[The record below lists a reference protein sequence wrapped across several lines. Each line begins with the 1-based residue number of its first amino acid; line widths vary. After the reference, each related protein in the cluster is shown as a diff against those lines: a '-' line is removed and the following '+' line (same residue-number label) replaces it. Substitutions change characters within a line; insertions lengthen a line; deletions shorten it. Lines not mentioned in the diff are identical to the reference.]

1 MSEYRNRTT
10 GVVKTQGQWRNEFA
24 NMSLPR
30 VWKAATLDALDLD
43 PVLRSPAATVGDYQ
57 VSVRDGVVQDAN
69 GNWVE
74 NYVARDMFADTTDED
89 GVTTTKAEHEAAYQ
103 AGLDAKTAEGHRTT
117 RNKLLA
123 DSDWTQMNDS
133 PLTNEV
139 KTAWATYRQ
148 ELRDMSDLASWPN
161 IADDDWPVAP

>member
-1 MSEYRNRTT
+1 MAEYRNRTT
-10 GVVKTQGQWRNEFA
+10 GEVKTQGQWRAANP

-74 NYVARDMFADTTDED
+74 NYVARDMFADTTED

-103 AGLDAKTAEGHRTT
+103 ATLDAATAERHRVT
-117 RNKLLA
+117 RNQLLA

-133 PLTNEV
+133 PLSNED
-139 KTAWATYRQ
+139 KTAWAVYRS
-148 ELRDMSDLASWPN
+148 ELRNLTDDAAWPN
-161 IADDDWPVAP
+161 LSDSDWPVAP

>member
-10 GVVKTQGQWRNEFA
+10 GEVKTQGQWRAANP

-30 VWKAATLDALDLD
+30 VWKAATLDALDID
-43 PVLRSPAATVGDYQ
+43 PVLRSPAATTTQYQ
-57 VSVRDGVVQDAN
+57 NSVRDGVVQDAN

-103 AGLDAKTAEGHRTT
+103 ATLDARVAESN
-117 RNKLLA
+117 RNKRDGLLA
-123 DSDWTQMNDS
+123 ETDWTGMSDVTMTS
-133 PLTNEV
+133 AMT
-139 KTAWATYRQ
+139 TYRQ
-148 ELRDMSDLASWPN
+148 ALRDITDHANWPN
-161 IADDDWPVAP
+161 LEDADWPTKP

>member
-57 VSVRDGVVQDAN
+57 VSVRDGVEQNAN
-69 GNWVE
+69 GDWVE
-74 NYVARDMFADTTDED
+74 KYVARDMFADTTED

-103 AGLDAKTAEGHRTT
+103 ATLDADAAERNRATRDAKLAETDFYALTDVTLTAEMT
-117 RNKLLA
+117 
-123 DSDWTQMNDS
+123 
-133 PLTNEV
+133 
-139 KTAWATYRQ
+139 TYRQ
-148 ELRDMSDLASWPN
+148 ALRDITTHANWPN
-161 IADDDWPVAP
+161 LNDDDWPTKP

>member
-1 MSEYRNRTT
+1 MAEYRNRTT
-10 GVVKTQGQWRNEFA
+10 GEVKTQGQWRAANP

-74 NYVARDMFADTTDED
+74 NYVARDMFADTTED

-103 AGLDAKTAEGHRTT
+103 ATLDAATAERHRVT
-117 RNKLLA
+117 RNQLLA

-133 PLTNEV
+133 PLSNED
-139 KTAWATYRQ
+139 KTAWAVYRS
-148 ELRDMSDLASWPN
+148 ELRNLPDDAAWPN
-161 IADDDWPVAP
+161 LSDEDWPVAP

>member
-10 GVVKTQGQWRNEFA
+10 GEVKTQGQWRQEHA
-24 NMSLPR
+24 NISLPR
-30 VWKAATLDALDLD
+30 VWKAATLDAMNLD

-74 NYVARDMFADTTDED
+74 NYVARDMFADTTED

-103 AGLDAKTAEGHRTT
+103 ATLDADIAENHRIT

-139 KTAWATYRQ
+139 KTQWAVYRS
-148 ELRDMSDLASWPN
+148 ELRNLTDDAAWPN
-161 IADDDWPVAP
+161 LSDSDWPVAP

>member
-1 MSEYRNRTT
+1 MGEYRNRTT
-10 GVVKTQGQWRNEFA
+10 GVVMTQGQVRAA
-24 NMSLPR
+24 NPNTSLPR

-43 PVLRSPAATVGDYQ
+43 PVLSSPAATVGAYQ

-74 NYVARDMFADTTDED
+74 NYVARDMFQDTTED

-103 AGLDAKTAEGHRTT
+103 ARLDANTAEGHRTT

-133 PLTNEV
+133 PLSNED
-139 KTAWATYRQ
+139 KTAWAVYRS
-148 ELRDMSDLASWPN
+148 ELRNLPDDAAWPN
-161 IADDDWPVAP
+161 LSDEDWPVAP

>member
-10 GVVKTQGQWRNEFA
+10 GEVKTQGQWRAANP

-43 PVLRSPAATVGDYQ
+43 PVLKSPAATVGQYQ
-57 VSVRDGVVQDAN
+57 TSVRDGVEQDAN

-74 NYVARDMFADTTDED
+74 RYVARDMFADTTED

-103 AGLDAKTAEGHRTT
+103 ATLDAATAETNRAT
-117 RNKLLA
+117 RDAKLA
-123 DSDWTQMNDS
+123 ETDFYA
-133 PLTNEV
+133 LTDV
-139 KTAWATYRQ
+139 TLTAEMTTYRQ
-148 ELRDMSDLASWPN
+148 ALRDITTHANWPN
-161 IADDDWPVAP
+161 LSDDDWPAKP